1 MFDPIAHKIY
11 IQTKFTHLC
20 FLYFSRKLATDQATK
35 TITNSDTATVSAPQ
49 KGENEPLRAIENI
62 STTITASSTVGSTIT
77 TTTTTA
83 TGNNDDDSS
92 AAAVTASNN
101 NNQSP
106 SAKSI
111 LAKTDKDSVPH
122 VAMIKPTNVLT
133 HVIGNFV
140 IQESNE
146 PFPVTRQRYADDS
159 DDTPRESFN
168 LFNIA
173 YMCSALCLWKN
184 RISQLRAIEFSRFFS
199 KFNSTIKNQWIF
211 FWRQLNLLGGLAIQ
225 CDSVHPKSNHM
236 IELEA

>member
-1 MFDPIAHKIY
+1 MFDPIAHNIY

-20 FLYFSRKLATDQATK
+20 FLYFSRKLATEAAK
-35 TITNSDTATVSAPQ
+35 SNTNSESATVATPQ

-111 LAKTDKDSVPH
+111 LNKTDKDSVPH

-168 LFNIA
+168 LLN
-173 YMCSALCLWKN
+173 YCLQCAGHRAN
-184 RISQLRAIEFSRFFS
+184 RIS
-199 KFNSTIKNQWIF
+199 
-211 FWRQLNLLGGLAIQ
+211 
-225 CDSVHPKSNHM
+225 
-236 IELEA
+236 